1 MGHSSCGAVAAAIQS
16 KKVPGQISALYAH
29 IQPAVD
35 QAGPDLEGAIKRN
48 AKLQADLLR
57 KASTVIS
64 GLVKENKLLV
74 LSAFY
79 NIASGEV
86 TLLEHNTEVN

>member
-1 MGHSSCGAVAAAIQS
+1 M
-16 KKVPGQISALYAH
+16 
-29 IQPAVD
+29 D
-35 QAGPDLEGAIKRN
+35 QAGPDLEATIRAN

-64 GLVKENKLLV
+64 GLLKEGKLLV

-86 TLLEHNTEVN
+86 TLLDQDTDQEMDTSS